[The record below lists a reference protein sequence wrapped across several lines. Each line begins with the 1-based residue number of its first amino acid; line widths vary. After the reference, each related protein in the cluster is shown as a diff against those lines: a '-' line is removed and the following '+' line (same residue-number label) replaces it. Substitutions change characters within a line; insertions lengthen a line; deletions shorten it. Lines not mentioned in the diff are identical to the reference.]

1 MLIRNE
7 VEKMSKF
14 FALMSRMKY
23 IERWGLMRSTRK
35 ENIQEHSLQTAMIA
49 HALALIGNKMFNKNY
64 DADSIA
70 VKAMYHEA
78 SEILTGDLPTPI
90 KYYNDEIRASYKKI
104 EEVATNQVLEML
116 PNELKEDY
124 LPILS
129 PLDKQEK
136 TIIKAADK
144 ICAYLKCVE
153 EVNAGNNEF
162 ADALESLEA
171 NIKENDLEEV
181 KYFINNFVAAFDL
194 TLDKLR

>member
-1 MLIRNE
+1 
-7 VEKMSKF
+7 MSKF

-35 ENIQEHSLQTAMIA
+35 ENIQEHSLQAAMIA
-49 HALALIGNKMFNKNY
+49 HALALIGNKLFDKNY

-104 EEVATNQVLEML
+104 ESIATKQMLEML
-116 PNELKEDY
+116 PQELKQDY
-124 LPILS
+124 VPILS
-129 PLDKQEK
+129 PQDEEEK
-136 TIIKAADK
+136 IIIKAADK

-153 EVNAGNNEF
+153 EVNAGNKEF
-162 ADALESLEA
+162 ADALKALEA
-171 NIKENDLEEV
+171 SIKEYKLEEV
-181 KYFINNFVAAFDL
+181 KYFIDNFIKAFDL

>member
-1 MLIRNE
+1 
-7 VEKMSKF
+7 MSKF

-23 IERWGLMRSTRK
+23 IERWGLMRSTRE

-49 HALALIGNKMFNKNY
+49 HALALIGNKLFNKNY
-64 DADSIA
+64 NADSIA

-104 EEVATNQVLEML
+104 EEVAINQVLEML
-116 PNELKEDY
+116 PFALKEEY
-124 LPILS
+124 VPILT
-129 PLDKQEK
+129 PQQEQEK
-136 TIIKAADK
+136 AIIKAADK
-144 ICAYLKCVE
+144 ICAYLKCIE

-162 ADALESLEA
+162 ADALSALEA
-171 NIKENDLEEV
+171 NLKEYKQEEV
-181 KYFINNFVAAFDL
+181 KYFMDNFISAFDL